1 MSEVKLVTSE
11 SFENEVIHAQGPVLV
26 DFYADWCG
34 PCKTIGPV
42 VEELA
47 NEFEGKA
54 NVRKV
59 DVDVSQ
65 DLAGQY
71 GVRGI
76 PTLMVFKDGE
86 VKETVVGAVSKS
98 ELAAVLERHAS

>member
-1 MSEVKLVTSE
+1 MSEVKVVTHE
-11 SFENEVIHAQGPVLV
+11 NFENEVIQAQGPVLV

-34 PCKTIGPV
+34 PCKVIGPV

-47 NEFEGKA
+47 DEYAGKA

-65 DLAGQY
+65 EIAGRY

-86 VKETVVGAVSKS
+86 VRETVVGAVSKS
-98 ELAAVLERHAS
+98 ELAAVLERHAA